1 MVASSKLKNPGTN
14 KRNSNFKCV
23 KKRRKNKLTTS
34 IIDKIEEHNSK
45 IIYRQLIENC
55 RKIYPSKVVAS
66 RANQNGDT
74 KPSKIKD
81 DLKNSSKFNFS
92 VASSL
97 NHPTINLSCS
107 SDDDV
112 ICLNET
118 PPKTKVQI
126 SLIKEPKSRK
136 NKNFQNLIENDVSL
150 ICSSSSI
157 KTLKCPNQKT
167 MSKNFDNIL
176 SEEEKNKSC
185 QSDTL
190 ETILKR
196 FGIDD
201 TFPQKN
207 GTSKQLAQEKEILNL
222 KKKSAEFKKK
232 FHLKKKE
239 IREPQEKK
247 IFDLLKKKE
256 LVIDVS
262 SDEESS
268 SEESEDEEIRNLS
281 DAEMNIYRDSVK
293 GYGGRSLIEKFNY
306 TLTVKDIS
314 TLKGLN
320 WLNDEVINFYF
331 ELLKERSNNNEN
343 LPNIHIMNTYFY
355 SKYLEKGYKSVR
367 RWTKRV
373 NIFEKQLMFIPC
385 HMNGVHWTLCVV
397 NFDQKNIVYYDS
409 MGAKKKEVV
418 NDIKTYLQE
427 EHLDKKKSKIDLS
440 DWQSICMG
448 CDSPQQN
455 NGSDCGVF
463 TCTTAEFISRN
474 AKLTF
479 CQEDMPLLRKTMVVE
494 IVKAK
499 LTR

>member
-1 MVASSKLKNPGTN
+1 MVASSRLIKPVTKQ
-14 KRNSNFKCV
+14 KNSNFKRV
-23 KKRRKNKLTTS
+23 KRPRKINYAKS
-34 IIDKIEEHNSK
+34 ILHKIEEQDSK
-45 IIYRQLIENC
+45 IYYRMLIEHN
-55 RKIYPSKVVAS
+55 RKIYPTNVVGYG
-66 RANQNGDT
+66 ANKNAY
-74 KPSKIKD
+74 ILKD
-81 DLKNSSKFNFS
+81 NNDFKASSKFNFS
-92 VASSL
+92 VESSL
-97 NHPTINLSCS
+97 NHPTVNLSCG
-107 SDDDV
+107 SDHDDV

-118 PPKTKVQI
+118 PPKTKAKV
-126 SLIKEPKSRK
+126 SMVEKPKSRK

-150 ICSSSSI
+150 ICSSSSL
-157 KTLKCPNQKT
+157 KTLKSSQKAK
-167 MSKNFDNIL
+167 SKNFDNIL
-176 SEEEKNKSC
+176 SEEEKKKSC

-190 ETILKR
+190 ESILKK
-196 FGIDD
+196 FGIRE
-201 TFPQKN
+201 TVPQKN
-207 GTSKQLAQEKEILNL
+207 ETAERLAEKTAQLL
-222 KKKSAEFKKK
+222 KVSAEFKKNYD
-232 FHLKKKE
+232 LKKKE
-239 IREPQEKK
+239 VNESHQKRIS
-247 IFDLLKKKE
+247 DLLKKTE
-256 LVIDVS
+256 IVVDVS
-262 SDEESS
+262 PDEESS

-281 DAEMNIYRDSVK
+281 DGEMNIYRDSVK
-293 GYGGRSLIEKFNY
+293 GYGGRSLVEKFNY
-306 TLTVKDIS
+306 TITVKDIS

-343 LPNIHIMNTYFY
+343 LPSIHIMNTYFY

-397 NFDQKNIVYYDS
+397 DFRQKNIVYYDS

-418 NDIKTYLQE
+418 NDIKTYLKE
-427 EHLDKKKSKIDLS
+427 EHLDKKKSEIDLS

-448 CDSPQQN
+448 CASPQQN

-479 CQEDMPLLRKTMVVE
+479 CQEEMPLLRKTMVVE